1 MAQNNRR
8 AQLKPR
14 TSSEKLESSYAQ
26 RLSWLEEHG
35 NSELRKLWSAQPP
48 RWGNNNTRSRPSLVL
63 CKFVYRVLV
72 SRAHSCGT
80 VQETQ
85 QQIAHALDESAVQT
99 RSALRYLQHLGLL
112 ECVQRANSG
121 GRKSGGSARPAVY
134 AVTALQKYLAEQSE
148 QLEQTAPLDTLEEL
162 RELSTAPKESG
173 YSCEYS
179 HSLQTG
185 SEKKNEGTPERNEGT
200 PGSTSPRVT
209 PRFNSSAAIFAEH
222 SSAPELDEKNEQKNE
237 QNSDSD
243 TLQTGSEPLRAT
255 QQRSSSDQA
264 PDSTQELTGAHSASQ
279 QQQSRA
285 VFDECWNALEERTLE
300 RIMREQRAA
309 GKTIGDPKQYKKTLR
324 KNHAQQLRAARS
336 TGWDRFRYVPV
347 VRTEL
352 EDWLTAKFKEQQI
365 SPALWQRLEQLENE
379 HRAELIPPQPAA
391 PQLTDEAWNETRDLA
406 LRLLGIYP
414 EDTQQRI
421 KILMARGAE
430 LEEARALIS
439 ARWIHIDTAHPS
451 LVEFVRRT
459 AAVEEIP
466 AAFLERL
473 DRLEAE
479 QLCSV
484 PA

>member
-1 MAQNNRR
+1 MAQNNRS
-8 AQLKPR
+8 AQLKPS
-14 TSSEKLESSYAQ
+14 TSSEELRSRYAQ

-35 NSELRKLWSAQPP
+35 NDMLEELYRANPLQFGETSS
-48 RWGNNNTRSRPSLVL
+48 RSRPALESVL
-63 CKFVYRVLV
+63 FTMRVLV

-80 VQETQ
+80 VQESQ
-85 QQIAHALDESAVQT
+85 QQLSRAT
-99 RSALRYLQHLGLL
+99 RFSPNKARLCFRYLQHLGIL
-112 ECVQRANSG
+112 ELKQRAHSG
-121 GRKSGGSARPAVY
+121 GRSRGGARPAVY
-134 AVTALQKYLAEQSE
+134 LIAPLERYLNGLEERSSE
-148 QLEQTAPLDTLEEL
+148 HTAPLEEL
-162 RELSTAPKESG
+162 EQLSTAPI
-173 YSCEYS
+173 
-179 HSLQTG
+179 
-185 SEKKNEGTPERNEGT
+185 NEGALRGTMINTTDNTRTINEGALSVNEGALRGT
-200 PGSTSPRVT
+200 PPRVT

-243 TLQTGSEPLRAT
+243 TLQTASEPLRAT
-255 QQRSSSDQA
+255 QQLSSTDQA

-309 GKTIGDPKQYKKTLR
+309 GNAIKAPSSYLKQLR
-324 KNHAQQLRAARS
+324 TNHAQQLRAARS

-347 VRTEL
+347 VRNEL
-352 EDWLTAKFKEQQI
+352 EDWLTAQLKQQQI

-406 LRLLGIYP
+406 LRLLGIHP
-414 EDTQQRI
+414 EDKQQRI

-439 ARWIHIDTAHPS
+439 ARWIHIDTAHPA